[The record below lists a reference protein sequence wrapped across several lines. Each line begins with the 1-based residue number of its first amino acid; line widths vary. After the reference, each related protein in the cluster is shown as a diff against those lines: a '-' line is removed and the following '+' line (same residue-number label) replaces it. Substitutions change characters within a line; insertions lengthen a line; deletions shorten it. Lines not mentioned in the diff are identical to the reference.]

1 MKFQI
6 MKYWDKYVQ
15 YYIDHYSTP
24 DIAREE
30 GLPYLRNK
38 LFISILILAFPICVV
53 AYIPSIITCIR
64 TEQLIIGIFDTLA
77 FVVISYI
84 FFSRKPGINAKKIVF
99 SATFVVLSTIL
110 FIFLGTKGPSIVILL
125 CMSVLITLFQS
136 QKAGL
141 LSVAL
146 NAIIISVIMTMLP
159 FKSIHVEFFLEY
171 PLVSWIGIVPNL
183 IAFNALVVL
192 SVSTLVDQLN
202 ESFLK
207 EKSLQLQLKKESQDL
222 LVAKQKA
229 EESDRLKSA
238 FLANMSHEIRT
249 PMNGILGFSAL
260 LNTPELAQEDQQAY
274 ISIIQKSGD
283 RMLNIIDEIM
293 DISKIESGLMA
304 LSIKETNINEQLEY
318 VYNLMKS
325 QAENKGISFSFEN
338 GLPVEAAIVKTDGE
352 KFYAILSIL
361 VKNAI
366 KYTDRGWIKFGYDLR
381 PASPARE
388 TAELEFY
395 ISDTG
400 IGIPADRQ
408 QAIFERFVQADID
421 DIQARQGAGLG
432 LYIAKSYIDM
442 LNGRIW
448 VESEP
453 GKGSAFHFT
462 LPYLK

>member
-1 MKFQI
+1 MRFRI
-6 MKYWDKYVQ
+6 MKYWNDYVQ
-15 YYIDHYSTP
+15 YYINHYSTP
-24 DIAREE
+24 DVSREE

-38 LFISILILAFPICVV
+38 LFISIFILAFPICVV

-64 TEQLIIGIFDTLA
+64 TDQLVIGIFDTLA

-84 FFSRKPGINAKKIVF
+84 FFSRKPGINTKKIVF
-99 SATFVVLSTIL
+99 SSTFIILSAIL
-110 FIFLGTKGPSIVILL
+110 FVYMGTKGPSIVILL
-125 CMSVLITLFQS
+125 CMSVLLTLFQS

-141 LSVAL
+141 LSVVL
-146 NAIIISVIMTMLP
+146 NALIVSVIMAMLP

-192 SVSTLVDQLN
+192 SAATLVDQLN

-207 EKSLQLQLKKESQDL
+207 EKSLQLQLKKESLEL
-222 LVAKQKA
+222 LAAKQRA
-229 EESDRLKSA
+229 EESDRLKTA

-249 PMNGILGFSAL
+249 PMNGILGFSSL
-260 LNTPELAQEDQQAY
+260 LSSPGLAQEDQQAY

-283 RMLNIIDEIM
+283 RMLNIINEIM
-293 DISKIESGLMA
+293 DISKIESGLMT
-304 LSIKETNINEQLEY
+304 LSIKETNINEQVEY
-318 VYNLMKS
+318 VYNLLKP
-325 QAENKGISFSFEN
+325 QAETKGISFSFEN
-338 GLPVEAAIVKTDGE
+338 GLPAETAIIKTDGE
-352 KFYAILSIL
+352 KFHAILSNL

-366 KYTDRGWIKFGYDLR
+366 KYTDKGWIKFGYGLR

-388 TAELEFY
+388 TAELEFN

-400 IGIPADRQ
+400 IGIPSDRQ
-408 QAIFERFVQADID
+408 QAIFERFIQADID
-421 DIQARQGAGLG
+421 DVQARQGAGLG
-432 LYIAKSYIDM
+432 LYIASSYIEM

-448 VESEP
+448 VASEP
-453 GKGSAFHFT
+453 GKGSAFYFT

>member
-1 MKFQI
+1 
-6 MKYWDKYVQ
+6 
-15 YYIDHYSTP
+15 
-24 DIAREE
+24 
-30 GLPYLRNK
+30 
-38 LFISILILAFPICVV
+38 
-53 AYIPSIITCIR
+53 
-64 TEQLIIGIFDTLA
+64 
-77 FVVISYI
+77 
-84 FFSRKPGINAKKIVF
+84 
-99 SATFVVLSTIL
+99 
-110 FIFLGTKGPSIVILL
+110 
-125 CMSVLITLFQS
+125 
-136 QKAGL
+136 
-141 LSVAL
+141 
-146 NAIIISVIMTMLP
+146 MLP

-352 KFYAILSIL
+352 KCYAILSNL

>member
-24 DIAREE
+24 DVSREE

-38 LFISILILAFPICVV
+38 LFISIFILAFPICVI
-53 AYIPSIITCIR
+53 AYIPSIIACIR
-64 TEQLIIGIFDTLA
+64 TEQLIIGIFDTLSLL
-77 FVVISYI
+77 VISYI
-84 FFSRKPGINAKKIVF
+84 FFSRTPGINTKKIVF
-99 SATFVVLSTIL
+99 SATFIILSAIL
-110 FIFLGTKGPSIVILL
+110 FAYMGTKGPSIVILL
-125 CMSVLITLFQS
+125 CISVLITLFQS
-136 QKAGL
+136 KKAGL
-141 LSVAL
+141 VSVAL
-146 NAIIISVIMTMLP
+146 NTIIISVIMTMLP

-171 PLVSWIGIVPNL
+171 PLISWIGIVPNL

-192 SVSTLVDQLN
+192 AVSTLVDQLN

-222 LVAKQKA
+222 LIAKHKA

-249 PMNGILGFSAL
+249 PMNGILGFSSL
-260 LNTPELAQEDQQAY
+260 LSSPGLAQEDQQAY

-293 DISKIESGLMA
+293 DISKIESGLMTM
-304 LSIKETNINEQLEY
+304 SIKEININEQVEY
-318 VYNLMKS
+318 VYNLLKP
-325 QAENKGISFSFEN
+325 QAETKGISFSFEN
-338 GLPVEAAIVKTDGE
+338 GLPVETAVVNTDGE
-352 KFYAILSIL
+352 KFYAILSNL

-381 PASPARE
+381 PANPGRE

-395 ISDTG
+395 VTDTG

-408 QAIFERFVQADID
+408 HAIFERFIQADID
-421 DIQARQGAGLG
+421 DVQARQGAGLG

-453 GKGSAFHFT
+453 GKGSTFYFT
-462 LPYLK
+462 LPYRR